1 MQVTGVDLTPEFC
14 AAAEALNLATG
25 LDGRVTIKNGS
36 ALALPV
42 PDSAFDRAYSQNV
55 IMNIADKRQF
65 YREAFRALKPG
76 GLLALSNLCAG
87 NGEELIYP
95 VPWADTAAT
104 SFLATPQEMEADLR
118 AAGFVIVAFRNT
130 TADVE
135 EATRRNRERLERDGL
150 GPLGTHLIL
159 GDGLR
164 QMQINSSLNLE
175 QGKVATIEAL
185 VQKPR

>member
-1 MQVTGVDLTPEFC
+1 M
-14 AAAEALNLATG
+14 
-25 LDGRVTIKNGS
+25 
-36 ALALPV
+36 
-42 PDSAFDRAYSQNV
+42 
-55 IMNIADKRQF
+55 
-65 YREAFRALKPG
+65 
-76 GLLALSNLCAG
+76 
-87 NGEELIYP
+87 
-95 VPWADTAAT
+95 PWADTAAT

-118 AAGFVIVAFRNT
+118 AAGFAIVAFRNT